1 VTVDAAIDAF
11 LQHLR
16 VERGLSANTAKAYAG
31 DLFCLSELLRGRGRA
46 SVRDVTDRDLVDFA
60 LSLSKALGA
69 RSQAR
74 RLVAVRGLFRWL
86 RAERVLE
93 VDPAAELELPKVGRA
108 LPRTLGRDDIDR
120 LLALPDR
127 DTPRGLRDAAMLE
140 TLYATGLRVSELV
153 NLRVSDLE
161 LDKGYLR
168 TLGKGKKERLVPMG
182 EVARVRLGEYVVEA
196 RAKLA
201 PAAAS
206 GPVLF
211 LTPRGKAMTRQG
223 FFKLLRGY
231 ALRVGIDWAISPHK
245 LRHSFATHLLEGGAD
260 LRSVQAMLGHKDI
273 GTTEV
278 YTHVSRAHL
287 RKVHGQLHP
296 RSAGRGKKV
305 G

>member
-1 VTVDAAIDAF
+1 MTVDSAIDAF

-31 DLFCLSELLRGRGRA
+31 DLFRLAEFLHPRGRA
-46 SVRDVTDRDLVDFA
+46 AVRDVTDRDLVDFA
-60 LSLSKALGA
+60 LSLASSLGA

-74 RLVAVRGLFRWL
+74 RLIAVRGLFRWL
-86 RAERVLE
+86 RSERVLE
-93 VDPAAELELPKVGRA
+93 ADPAAELELPKVGRA
-108 LPRTLGRDDIDR
+108 LPRTLGRGDIDR

-127 DTPRGLRDAAMLE
+127 ATPSGLRDAAMLE

-153 NLRVSDLE
+153 NLRLSDLE
-161 LDKGYLR
+161 LEKGYLR

-182 EVARVRLGEYVVEA
+182 EVARVRLGEYVVGA

-211 LTPRGKAMTRQG
+211 LTSRGKAMTRQG

-231 ALRVGIDWAISPHK
+231 ALRAGIDWAISPHK

-287 RKVHGQLHP
+287 RKVHRKLHP
-296 RSAGRGKKV
+296 RSAGRTKGR
-305 G
+305 